1 MRNYFYSTVFALALI
16 TAYAVSQT
24 GSYPSSNQPS
34 NQTGSTTSAPN
45 ASQSSGQSQPMPQS
59 DKAASPVDDQTL
71 QSKVKDELAT
81 NPALSG
87 VNVTANNGVI
97 TLEGSVASKED
108 RQQAKKMAQS
118 VPGVKSVK
126 DKLSVAGAT
135 TKPPTSYWMPA
146 QSTAGSGSGSAQSG
160 QGSSQTGAQSSTGM
174 PQSDAN
180 AGGAD
185 NSTLQAQIQTAIKN
199 EPTLSAD
206 AIVVAVTDNSVD
218 LSGTAASKKDKQ
230 TAKRIAQSFAAN
242 RKVNDNITVAGN
254 NSMPQSDKTDQSTPK
269 KTPPDQ
275 TVPHL

>member
-1 MRNYFYSTVFALALI
+1 
-16 TAYAVSQT
+16 
-24 GSYPSSNQPS
+24 
-34 NQTGSTTSAPN
+34 
-45 ASQSSGQSQPMPQS
+45 MPQS

-71 QSKVKDELAT
+71 QSKVKDQLAA

-97 TLEGSVASKED
+97 TLEGTVASKED

-135 TKPPTSYWMPA
+135 TKPPTSYWM
-146 QSTAGSGSGSAQSG
+146 QESKGSSSS
-160 QGSSQTGAQSSTGM
+160 QGSSQTGAQSPTGM

-180 AGGAD
+180 AGSTD
-185 NSTLQAQIQTAIKN
+185 NTTLQAQIQNAIKN
-199 EPTLSAD
+199 EPTLAAD

-230 TAKRIAQSFAAN
+230 TAKRIAQSFASN
-242 RKVNDNITVAGN
+242 RKVTDSITVAGN
-254 NSMPQSDKTDQSTPK
+254 NSMPQSDKTDQSTPRNPDKDNK

-275 TVPHL
+275 TMPHL